1 LAGKKC
7 PFFAVRAK
15 KIQWR
20 ERRAMLS
27 REVCG
32 DRTIPD
38 LVATNLKAHVN
49 RRFIRGILCISAT
62 RGKRIMETSSV
73 EITDLLRL
81 PGHQDRSFQSLL
93 AAIEKSP
100 IEVADLSATA
110 LRDVLKG
117 VITGEGPTI
126 AGRAHFSRTLD
137 PGDVS
142 LCARILTAAGGEAG
156 APVTR
161 LEANV
166 LFDIDAAAAERT
178 DGGRFDDL
186 LVKSVAHFALAEAG
200 HMVPPRQVA
209 LDPATELS
217 SWANRSTDI
226 DGEILAWIASQ
237 VRNKKRLKSTLM
249 GFSAFLTGIG
259 ATLSVAAPSITA
271 VADLI
276 V

>member
-1 LAGKKC
+1 
-7 PFFAVRAK
+7 
-15 KIQWR
+15 
-20 ERRAMLS
+20 
-27 REVCG
+27 
-32 DRTIPD
+32 
-38 LVATNLKAHVN
+38 
-49 RRFIRGILCISAT
+49 
-62 RGKRIMETSSV
+62 METSLV
-73 EITDLLRL
+73 EITDLTRL
-81 PGHQDRSFQSLL
+81 PAHPDGSFQSLM
-93 AAIEKSP
+93 AAIEHSR

-117 VITGEGPTI
+117 VITGEGPTTD
-126 AGRAHFSRTLD
+126 GRAHFSRTLD
-137 PGDVS
+137 PGDAL

-166 LFDIDAAAAERT
+166 LFDIDAAASERT

-186 LVKSVAHFALAEAG
+186 LVKSVAHVALAEAG

-209 LDPATELS
+209 LDPATTLS

-226 DGEILAWIASQ
+226 DGEILAWIASH
-237 VRNKKRLKSTLM
+237 VRTKKRLKSTLM
-249 GFSAFLTGIG
+249 GLSAFLTGIG
-259 ATLSVAAPSITA
+259 ATLSVAVPSTAA

>member
-1 LAGKKC
+1 
-7 PFFAVRAK
+7 
-15 KIQWR
+15 
-20 ERRAMLS
+20 
-27 REVCG
+27 
-32 DRTIPD
+32 
-38 LVATNLKAHVN
+38 
-49 RRFIRGILCISAT
+49 
-62 RGKRIMETSSV
+62 METSLV
-73 EITDLLRL
+73 EITDPSRLLAR
-81 PGHQDRSFQSLL
+81 QDRSFPSLM
-93 AAIEKSP
+93 AAIEHSR

-110 LRDVLKG
+110 LGDVLKG
-117 VITGEGPTI
+117 VITGEGPTT

-137 PGDVS
+137 PGDAL

-156 APVTR
+156 APVTQ

-166 LFDIDAAAAERT
+166 LFDIDAAASERT

-200 HMVPPRQVA
+200 HMVPRRQVA
-209 LDPATELS
+209 LDPATKLS

-226 DGEILAWIASQ
+226 NGEMLAWIASQ

-249 GFSAFLTGIG
+249 GLSAFLTSIG
-259 ATLSVAAPSITA
+259 ATLSVAAPSTTA